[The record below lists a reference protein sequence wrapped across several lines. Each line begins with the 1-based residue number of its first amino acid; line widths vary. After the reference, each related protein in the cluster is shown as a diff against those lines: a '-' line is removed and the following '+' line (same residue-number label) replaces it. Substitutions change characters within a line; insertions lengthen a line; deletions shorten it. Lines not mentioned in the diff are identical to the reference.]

1 MDDVGVGLSMVP
13 PPSLDASP
21 SPVGVVADSLADDPD
36 ADAVVWSFAG
46 VFTVTSLPELFPF
59 DEEFVVAS
67 GCLASSDVVEPFT
80 DKGFKIYAVS
90 IMISANQ
97 EAVCVFLTLPE
108 TVEAA

>member
-1 MDDVGVGLSMVP
+1 MSPDLPRVDDVGVGLSMVT

-46 VFTVTSLPELFPF
+46 VFTVTSLPEFL
-59 DEEFVVAS
+59 
-67 GCLASSDVVEPFT
+67 SDVVEPVT
-80 DKGFKIYAVS
+80 DKGFKIYAQS

-97 EAVCVFLTLPE
+97 EAVCHILYVSFKPCLRQ
-108 TVEAA
+108 